1 MVSSSWGCLLFVVW
15 HAMAVVQNRKIDAL
29 PPSGD
34 SFFSSF
40 ICGEGN
46 DALVSV
52 SLVYLFEILIALCFL
67 G

>member
-1 MVSSSWGCLLFVVW
+1 MVSSSWGCLLFVVR
-15 HAMAVVQNRKIDAL
+15 HGMAAVQNRKANTL

-34 SFFSSF
+34 PIFSCF

-52 SLVYLFEILIALCFL
+52 GLVYLFKIRIALCFW